1 MHHVVLERWS
11 RGRSSLHSR
20 DARIKILALVVFLIG
35 LATVPRLTPLLLAGY
50 LTLLAAGLILSALP
64 PLGVLFRSL
73 VILPF
78 SGVFALV
85 SWISGDSVKAVS
97 LIEKSYLSVV
107 AVLLLVGTTP
117 FPSLMTALESL
128 GVPRFLVLVIQFLYR
143 YLFVI
148 SEQAQHMRV
157 AASCR
162 AGSGSRL
169 VLRAAAG
176 TVAVLFSRSYERA
189 EGIHRAMISRG
200 FQGHFPLAAGH
211 RIGWADIMLLTVVV
225 CCSVALR

>member
-1 MHHVVLERWS
+1 
-11 RGRSSLHSR
+11 
-20 DARIKILALVVFLIG
+20 LVVFLIG
-35 LATVPRLTPLLLAGY
+35 LATAPRLTPLLLAGY

-117 FPSLMTALESL
+117 FPSLMTALETL

-176 TVAVLFSRSYERA
+176 AVAVLFSRSYERA

-200 FQGHFPLAAGH
+200 FQGHFPMAAGH
-211 RIGWADIMLLTVVV
+211 QIGWADVMLLTVVV

>member
-11 RGRSSLHSR
+11 RGRSPLHAR
-20 DARIKILALVVFLIG
+20 DARVKIIALIAFLIG
-35 LATVPRLTPLLLAGY
+35 LATIPRLNPAVAAGYVVLLATGI
-50 LTLLAAGLILSALP
+50 LLSGLP
-64 PLGVLFRSL
+64 PLGILLRSL
-73 VILPF
+73 VIIPF

-85 SWISGDSVKAVS
+85 SWLAGDPIRAVS
-97 LIEKSYLSVV
+97 LIERSYLSVL

-117 FPSLMTALESL
+117 FPSLMAALESL
-128 GVPRFLVLVIQFLYR
+128 GTPRFLVLVIQFLYR

-162 AGSGSRL
+162 AGSGPRL
-169 VLRAAAG
+169 VFQAAAG
-176 TVAVLFSRSYERA
+176 AVAMLFARSYERA

-200 FQGHFPLAAGH
+200 FEGHFALSAPGTIGPADALLLAVVICCA
-211 RIGWADIMLLTVVV
+211 LL
-225 CCSVALR
+225 LR